1 VRGAALALGV
11 VVTAASD
18 GAAQFDGEPPAYVTS
33 IPASVRSIG
42 TAGAGVALIGD
53 AGAAFSNP
61 AGLATISWISVEG
74 AYRPIP
80 DGGQLFTGAGAWR
93 VRQLDFGVGGRFLN
107 FGDEPAQYLGPEAPG
122 GSYAREALMQG
133 TLVYRY
139 GLIAAGFSGR
149 YVRRSVDSVHVRGFT
164 GDMGLAV
171 AFFDIMALAF
181 SVQNVA
187 GNWRSTALEIPR
199 LTRLGFTMNYVDP
212 QESFRLLSTLEVQWP
227 EGRGMRLVLGAEAGV
242 VVSGVGIVGRAGYG
256 GQSAGLPNAKWSVGG
271 TVTLGAVDLDYA
283 YRARDLLDEA
293 AHHIGLRVTP

>member
-1 VRGAALALGV
+1 
-11 VVTAASD
+11 
-18 GAAQFDGEPPAYVTS
+18 
-33 IPASVRSIG
+33 
-42 TAGAGVALIGD
+42 
-53 AGAAFSNP
+53 
-61 AGLATISWISVEG
+61 
-74 AYRPIP
+74 
-80 DGGQLFTGAGAWR
+80 
-93 VRQLDFGVGGRFLN
+93 
-107 FGDEPAQYLGPEAPG
+107 
-122 GSYAREALMQG
+122 
-133 TLVYRY
+133 
-139 GLIAAGFSGR
+139 
-149 YVRRSVDSVHVRGFT
+149 
-164 GDMGLAV
+164 
-171 AFFDIMALAF
+171 MALAF